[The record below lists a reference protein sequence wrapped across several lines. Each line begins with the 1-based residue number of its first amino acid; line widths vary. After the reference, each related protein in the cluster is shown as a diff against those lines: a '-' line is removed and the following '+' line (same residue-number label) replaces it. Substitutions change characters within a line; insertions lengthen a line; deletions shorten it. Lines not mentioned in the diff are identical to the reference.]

1 MYLSWDTI
9 YSKPDWQ
16 STKHTK
22 ECHARAREQRIW
34 KWIQNKTSNP
44 VYYGFFFIFFDFS
57 VHLFLVFRHMY
68 FPHPLFF
75 FHPIRLSLVIGKERL
90 IDGLEGCWNVILWS
104 RCWVVSHEC
113 GVRVCAHA
121 KALTCYWWRSHTTAC
136 WKIVYVRCGETL
148 VNHCFAVLLCSS
160 VTMELC
166 GGDSIFYYWW
176 CADEGWAAILWCH
189 YILFWLYWKIRTIFN

>member
-75 FHPIRLSLVIGKERL
+75 FSPHQIKPCHRKGEIDWWIRGVLECNSVISLLSRVTWMWRARL
-90 IDGLEGCWNVILWS
+90 CTCKGSHLLLMKVPHHCMLENRI
-104 RCWVVSHEC
+104 
-113 GVRVCAHA
+113 CAM
-121 KALTCYWWRSHTTAC
+121 WRDFS
-136 WKIVYVRCGETL
+136 ES
-148 VNHCFAVLLCSS
+148 LLCSFIMFIS
-160 VTMELC
+160 YHGTVWR
-166 GGDSIFYYWW
+166 GQ
-176 CADEGWAAILWCH
+176 
-189 YILFWLYWKIRTIFN
+189 YILSLMMCWRRMGCNTMMSLHTVLIVLKNPNNL